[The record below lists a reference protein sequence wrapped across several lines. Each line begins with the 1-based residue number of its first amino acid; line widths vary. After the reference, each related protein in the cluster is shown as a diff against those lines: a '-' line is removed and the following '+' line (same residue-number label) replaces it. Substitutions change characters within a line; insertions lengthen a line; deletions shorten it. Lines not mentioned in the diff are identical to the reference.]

1 MRNEQQSKQILTPG
15 YPGISTYGKV
25 SKGLLHLRK
34 SVTFVQ
40 NTNAVQRTQSSASE
54 AATMLKRQIS
64 QRQESAR
71 QRQHAH
77 ASRHRLVD

>member
-1 MRNEQQSKQILTPG
+1 MRNEQQSKQILAIW

-40 NTNAVQRTQSSASE
+40 NTNAVQRHSPRQVKLRA
-54 AATMLKRQIS
+54 MLKRQIS

-71 QRQHAH
+71 QRAKL
-77 ASRHRLVD
+77 SFTETKK